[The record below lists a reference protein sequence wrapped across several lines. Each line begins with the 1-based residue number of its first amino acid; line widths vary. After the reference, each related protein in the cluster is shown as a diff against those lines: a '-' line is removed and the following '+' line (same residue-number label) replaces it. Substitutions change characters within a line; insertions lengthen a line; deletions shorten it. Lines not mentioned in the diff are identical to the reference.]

1 MTQAHTERYFLTHF
15 SMERIQ
21 TPPKRLNLQK
31 PFVILI
37 IQKAILNLALK
48 VIKNT
53 EKVPQTKSLRSVRKS
68 IFSIKTLQQI
78 NRFITL

>member
-68 IFSIKTLQQI
+68 IFSIKSLQQI